1 MRFVSNDFAPLWP
14 LHTMNHKQW
23 MILFCGIIGVVIVVL
38 CPRWVYYHATLTPNR
53 KDAGY
58 RFISQSPKP
67 LPVIELQGGR
77 RIVFAGQ
84 TIQPRIN
91 YGDASLRTGVIIAV
105 VLFGIW
111 TLRSARSDQDR
122 DNQSNTRKLANRM
135 RRAPNQAYSVRLR
148 HDVARVSD
156 RNN

>member
-1 MRFVSNDFAPLWP
+1 ML
-14 LHTMNHKQW
+14 
-23 MILFCGIIGVVIVVL
+23 VVL
-38 CPRWVYYHATLTPNR
+38 CPRWGYYHPTLTPNR

-67 LPVIELQGGR
+67 LPVIEQQGGG

-105 VLFGIW
+105 VLFGLW
-111 TLRSARSDQDR
+111 TLRSARSDEDG
-122 DNQSNTRKLANRM
+122 DNQ
-135 RRAPNQAYSVRLR
+135 RATLKSSLTEYAES
-148 HDVARVSD
+148 H
-156 RNN
+156 